1 MKVKVFEGK
10 SVEIV
15 LQQIKAEFG
24 EGFTILYQD
33 TIKEKTFIP
42 FIKRKKYVFVVEKK
56 EEEENIEEI
65 LSEEDTAIEEEV
77 NEKTNS
83 FAQIIKRYETKEE
96 EKEENTQIKVKD
108 NHFDKYQTKK
118 ITINTDNLTKDVLEE
133 FTGKSIDLIKL
144 LVEKDVEV
152 DVAREVVK
160 YSCGF
165 EIDSGKMD
173 LKHYT
178 FRESLI
184 EGVESTVNF
193 AGDIFEK
200 NLSESR
206 RKVYAFLGP
215 TGVGKTTNL
224 FKIASKLVLEKGKK
238 VAVISTDTFK
248 AGAGEQIRGYTNI
261 LKIPYGIFSDPKKLR
276 ETLDDWADFDVI
288 LIDTVGRSH
297 YDHWKIGEIREVLK
311 YADET
316 EYILTLSCNMNKKEM
331 YSIVEKFGK
340 FFDLKYIFFT
350 KIDET
355 SYPGSLLN
363 LPVKTGLKLTYIST
377 GQNVPEDI
385 KILTPERV
393 VSYFLMERS

>member
-15 LQQIKAEFG
+15 LEQIKSEFG
-24 EGFTILYQD
+24 EGYTILYQD

-56 EEEENIEEI
+56 EEEKNIDEI
-65 LSEEDTAIEEEV
+65 TSTNDVTTEEEA
-77 NEKTNS
+77 NKEKSDFT
-83 FAQIIKRYETKEE
+83 QIIKKYEIKEE
-96 EKEENTQIKVKD
+96 EEKKDFIHIKPNYFQEFQPKR
-108 NHFDKYQTKK
+108 
-118 ITINTDNLTKDVLEE
+118 IPINNDNLTNDILEE

-144 LVEKDVEV
+144 LVSKDVEV
-152 DVAREVVK
+152 DVAKEVVK
-160 YSCGF
+160 NACGF

-173 LKHYT
+173 LRHYT
-178 FRESLI
+178 LRESLVEGI
-184 EGVESTVNF
+184 ENTVSF

-200 NLSESR
+200 DLYEDR

-238 VAVISTDTFK
+238 LAVISTDTFK
-248 AGAGEQIRGYTNI
+248 AGAGDQIRGYTNI

-276 ETLDDWADFDVI
+276 EALDDWSDFDVI

-316 EYILTLSCNMNKKEM
+316 EYILTLSCNMNIKEM
-331 YSIVEKFGK
+331 YTIVEKFGK

-355 SYPGSLLN
+355 SYPGALLN

-385 KILTPERV
+385 KVLTAERV
-393 VSYFLMERS
+393 ASYFLMER